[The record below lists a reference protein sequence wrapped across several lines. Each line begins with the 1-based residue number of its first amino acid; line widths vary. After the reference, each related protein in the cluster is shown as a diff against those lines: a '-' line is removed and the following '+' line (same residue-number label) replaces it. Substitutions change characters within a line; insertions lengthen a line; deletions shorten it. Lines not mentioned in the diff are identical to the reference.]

1 MKVCKRF
8 ASVFAL
14 LLVASVLFN
23 TVELQVQTA
32 IIIPTYMIAG
42 GMTGNHRMHIL

>member
-23 TVELQVQTA
+23 TVE
-32 IIIPTYMIAG
+32 AG
-42 GMTGNHRMHIL
+42 ATSSDGNHYTYIYD